1 MWYVWQ
7 AAGTEQEE
15 DVFAPYLGVL
25 GVKNWDNIFGGTLL
39 GVEQPVAENVEEMD
53 ADATIYTLDGI
64 RRGLLSDLDH
74 LPAGVYVVRGK
85 HSSRKVVKK

>member
-25 GVKNWDNIFGGTLL
+25 GVKSWDNIFGGTLL

-53 ADATIYTLDGI
+53 ADATIHTLDGI
-64 RRGLLSDLDH
+64 RRGLLPDLDH

-85 HSSRKVVKK
+85 HSARKVVKK